1 MSTQNQAQAQAQS
14 QNQQAEEPRA
24 PFYLSGTMLEI
35 IMNALAQQP
44 YAQSAPVIGD
54 LQAQYQQLEERGRAE
69 MEARKAAEAAGEP
82 TGEAEGTGEPTEA
95 EGTAE

>member
-24 PFYLSGTMLEI
+24 PFYLSGSMLEI
-35 IMNALAQQP
+35 IMNSLAQMP

-54 LQAQYQQLEERGRAE
+54 LQSQYQQLEERGRAE

-82 TGEAEGTGEPTEA
+82 TGEAEGTAEPA
-95 EGTAE
+95 EPETTAE